1 MGKSALL
8 REINER
14 RKQYSTSNEATKC
27 IYILELDRSILTS
40 KKAMK
45 SLRFPKG
52 EKFPKLK
59 IGLRGCVY
67 VGVSSHTPE
76 QRFTIHAKK
85 GKKAAKIAKLG
96 FLKDYD
102 SFDRCGREITALF
115 GFDKIGWRDNK
126 PEFLESW
133 LAWRLY
139 KIGYYVWGSHIH
151 EDVDFL
157 GKPPYE

>member
-67 VGVSSHTPE
+67 VGVS
-76 QRFTIHAKK
+76 
-85 GKKAAKIAKLG
+85 
-96 FLKDYD
+96 
-102 SFDRCGREITALF
+102 
-115 GFDKIGWRDNK
+115 
-126 PEFLESW
+126 
-133 LAWRLY
+133 
-139 KIGYYVWGSHIH
+139 
-151 EDVDFL
+151 
-157 GKPPYE
+157 